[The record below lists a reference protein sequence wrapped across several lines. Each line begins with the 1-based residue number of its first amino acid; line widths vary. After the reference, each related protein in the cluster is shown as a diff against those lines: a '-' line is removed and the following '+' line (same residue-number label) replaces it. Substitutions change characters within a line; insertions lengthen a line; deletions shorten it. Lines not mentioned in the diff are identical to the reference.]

1 MNVGYDYPQENVTY
15 VVSVTPR
22 KAGLNFPPVL
32 SVRPKIFGVDI
43 GSWAKSEDEQSLLFN
58 ETQANH
64 QPTFL

>member
-32 SVRPKIFGVDI
+32 SVRPKIYGVDI
-43 GSWAKSEDEQSLLFN
+43 GSWVKSENVQSLLFKG
-58 ETQANH
+58 TQANH
-64 QPTFL
+64 TRNF